1 MPSMKNTTLRKAKR
15 LRQSMT
21 EAEHVLWQALRA
33 KRFNHFKFYR
43 QKPMGPYIVDFYN
56 HAYQLVIE
64 VDGSQHITAQ
74 GIANDAVRTAY
85 LNGLGLTVIRFDN
98 RQILT
103 ELNGVLAVIA
113 EHFVEPLPP
122 L

>member
-1 MPSMKNTTLRKAKR
+1 MQNTTLRKAKR

-21 EAEHVLWQALRA
+21 EVEQVLWQALRA

-64 VDGSQHITAQ
+64 VDGSQHATSQ
-74 GIANDAVRTAY
+74 GVAYDAVRTAY
-85 LNGLGLTVIRFDN
+85 LNGLGLTVLRFDN
-98 RQILT
+98 RQALT
-103 ELNGVLAVIA
+103 QLDSVLAVIA
-113 EHFVEPLPP
+113 EHLVEPLPA